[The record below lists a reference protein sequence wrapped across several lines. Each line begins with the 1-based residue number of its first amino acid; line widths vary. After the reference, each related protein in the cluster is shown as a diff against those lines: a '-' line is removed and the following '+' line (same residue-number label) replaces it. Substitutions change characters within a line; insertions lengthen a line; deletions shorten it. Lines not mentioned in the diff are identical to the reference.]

1 MMHPFNARGDIMR
14 HVVGTLVVGITV
26 AVLSAPA
33 FAQKQPTV
41 SDIATCNKE
50 AASAAGTPSAS
61 PRLPDAGPGTSGR
74 IPDARGGVLAER
86 GPASRRPAPPGG
98 TVAGP
103 TDSTGQVVTEP
114 ANPRLE
120 GMATARAAD
129 PAYRTAYGDCM
140 KRLGY

>member
-1 MMHPFNARGDIMR
+1 MR

-41 SDIATCNKE
+41 SDIATCNQE
-50 AASAAGTPSAS
+50 AASIAGTPSAS
-61 PRLPDAGPGTSGR
+61 PR
-74 IPDARGGVLAER
+74 
-86 GPASRRPAPPGG
+86 GPASRPPAPPGE

-114 ANPRLE
+114 ANPLLE
-120 GMATARAAD
+120 GMAAAQAAD
-129 PAYRTAYGDCM
+129 PAYRAAYGDCM
-140 KRLGY
+140 KRLGH